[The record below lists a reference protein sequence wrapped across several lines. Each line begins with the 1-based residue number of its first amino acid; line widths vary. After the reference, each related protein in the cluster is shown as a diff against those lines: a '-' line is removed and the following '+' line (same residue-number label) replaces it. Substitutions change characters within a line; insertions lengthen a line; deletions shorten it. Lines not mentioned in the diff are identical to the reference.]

1 MVLTTICAPGGI
13 SMVGCSRCYGP
24 MGWRF
29 VNHIQPNEPI
39 CNRTRMDSE
48 GNIKNYYSQIL
59 FLPSLEGESVT
70 GVVAGGSRYR

>member
-1 MVLTTICAPGGI
+1 
-13 SMVGCSRCYGP
+13 

-29 VNHIQPNEPI
+29 VNRIQPNERI
-39 CNRTRMDSE
+39 CNRARMDSE

-70 GVVAGGSRYR
+70 GVTAGVSRYP